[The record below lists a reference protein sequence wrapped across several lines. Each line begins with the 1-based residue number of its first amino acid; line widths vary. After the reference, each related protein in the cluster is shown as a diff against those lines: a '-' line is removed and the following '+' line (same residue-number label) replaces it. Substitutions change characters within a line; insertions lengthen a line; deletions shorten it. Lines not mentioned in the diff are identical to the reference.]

1 MGIPDK
7 PASWEICM
15 QVKKQEFELDI
26 EQQTGSKSGKQY
38 VMTVYCHSAYLN
50 YMQSTSCETLV
61 DETQAVI
68 KIADRII
75 NNLRY
80 TDDTCLWQKAKKN

>member
-15 QVKKQEFELDI
+15 QDKKQEFELDI
-26 EQQTGSKSGKQY
+26 EQQTGSNSGKQY

-50 YMQSTSCETLV
+50 YMQSTSCEMLV

-80 TDDTCLWQKAKKN
+80 ADDTCLWQKAKKN